1 VTVID
6 GRGGVDAGGFLL
18 HADWPYN
25 ENTIIRNALMYAE
38 QKYNENTINETFFF
52 FALMCWQIQQRA
64 ITGILLM
71 KN

>member
-1 VTVID
+1 MA
-6 GRGGVDAGGFLL
+6 GGGVDAGGFLL

-52 FALMCWQIQQRA
+52 LH
-64 ITGILLM
+64 
-71 KN
+71 